1 MFDRHFFQFE
11 RHSRLF
17 EKGDLKYVIL
27 NLLKDKPSHGYEIMR
42 ALEDSFHGFYT
53 PSAGSVYPTLQM
65 LDDMGY
71 VSSSERD
78 SKKVFTITPE
88 GIKFLKDEKQVI
100 DKIKC
105 QMKEWWGP
113 HNREE
118 FHETVR
124 ELRAVGHILGRRGQ
138 SITPEKWK
146 IIREIVT
153 RAGDEIAALIA
164 KE

>member
-1 MFDRHFFQFE
+1 MYDRHLFQFE
-11 RHSRLF
+11 RQSRLF

-27 NLLKDKPSHGYEIMR
+27 NLLKDKSSHGYEIMR
-42 ALEDSFHGFYT
+42 ALEESFHGFYT

-78 SKKVFTITPE
+78 GKRVFTITPE
-88 GIKFLKDEKQVI
+88 GVNFLKEKKQVI
-100 DKIKC
+100 QKIQC

-113 HNREE
+113 HDRQE
-118 FHETVR
+118 FHETMR
-124 ELRAVGHILGRRGQ
+124 DLRSIGRMLGRRGQ
-138 SITPEKWK
+138 ELDKEKWQAL
-146 IIREIVT
+146 REIVSK
-153 RAGDEIAALIA
+153 AAHDVNDLFA